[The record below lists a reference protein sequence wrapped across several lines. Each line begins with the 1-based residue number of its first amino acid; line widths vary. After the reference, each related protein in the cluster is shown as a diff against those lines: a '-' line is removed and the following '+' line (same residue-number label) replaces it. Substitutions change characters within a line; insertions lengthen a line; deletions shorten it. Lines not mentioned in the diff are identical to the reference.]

1 VECVRM
7 LLDCGAVFRDADFQP
22 EAPMPFVCANM
33 LSGAGYAPPP
43 LGGPSGSAPRR
54 VPRGAYLDIL
64 SLLLE
69 RGTFCEGLEDK
80 ELVRRTLA
88 TLRDVEPPP
97 DPAAVA
103 AAARARPSTAE
114 AEAAAEGMD
123 VIEAAK
129 AAGMATPAALAPA
142 PTDPSAEIEDEC
154 AVDVA
159 RRAFARGIE
168 MALEAEEGAAV
179 KLS

>member
-1 VECVRM
+1 
-7 LLDCGAVFRDADFQP
+7 
-22 EAPMPFVCANM
+22 MPFVCANM

-114 AEAAAEGMD
+114 AEAAAEAKAAAEAEAAAEGMD

-129 AAGMATPAALAPA
+129 AAGVATPAALAPA